1 MHMLHLHSNL
11 MASLIKTKISGTP
24 SSLCVTDLNEHTW
37 YARVGDLP
45 EAPRASMPWLWYCTA
60 YDHPASLV
68 RNDPINT
75 EVGESSDSVSLASS
89 QSADSRILRFYSA
102 IFYLLPANK

>member
-37 YARVGDLP
+37 YA
-45 EAPRASMPWLWYCTA
+45 W
-60 YDHPASLV
+60 
-68 RNDPINT
+68 
-75 EVGESSDSVSLASS
+75 VGEMLSLTYLKHLEPPCPDYDTVQPTITLPLWSAMT
-89 QSADSRILRFYSA
+89 QSIQRWENPAT
-102 IFYLLPANK
+102 LLA